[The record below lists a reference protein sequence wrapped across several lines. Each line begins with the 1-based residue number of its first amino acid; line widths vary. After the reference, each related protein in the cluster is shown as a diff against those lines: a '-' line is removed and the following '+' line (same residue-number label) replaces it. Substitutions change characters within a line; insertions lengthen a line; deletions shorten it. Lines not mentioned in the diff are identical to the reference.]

1 MGIFIYLLIAKLQD
15 FYADRSAAWQWAVG
29 YALLSSLLSWQ
40 GIIPF
45 IIGFVILAL
54 YSWGYFNLLRKFTD
68 NLLLWILIYMGG
80 VLVPIL
86 LPFLWVK

>member
-15 FYADRSAAWQWAVG
+15 AYADRSSAWQWAVA

-40 GIIPF
+40 GILPF
-45 IIGFVILAL
+45 VMNFVILAL

-68 NLLLWILIYMGG
+68 NLLLWILIYVGG
-80 VLVPIL
+80 VVFPITLSL
-86 LPFLWVK
+86 LLIK